1 MPFLSKISDL
11 KISMI
16 IGGLAI
22 INCILIARLS
32 YLQIHLSDQLRRQS
46 QKNFLRF
53 EMIRPTRGN
62 IIDAHGALLA
72 TNRPVHN
79 LIWSGSGQSSL
90 EQSQYE
96 IIEKLAYVLGKT
108 TDEISSFA
116 HQIQRT
122 ESQQKRYT
130 LSLDLNFDK
139 VCQIEELFSGCKQ
152 LCIETDFQRLYPH
165 ATCASHILGYLGN
178 IKIDPM
184 GRMGIEQVFEQ
195 ELRGT
200 HGVKQKT
207 INSLGRSLAAQTI
220 QEALAGQDIQTTIDL
235 DLQKI
240 VEAIFP
246 EEYKGTCII
255 MNPYNGALI
264 ALLSRPNF
272 NPNMFL
278 TTIPSEKWRTLQE
291 DQFFLNRAFNACYPP
306 GSLFKLVT
314 MAAALHENI
323 VTPNTCWECK
333 GFITFSK
340 RRYLCQC
347 TKTWGSGVLSAQQAL
362 ARSCNTFFY
371 EIGKKIPIDTLASYA
386 QEFGLGQKATSHFP
400 EKAGLIPTNQWK
412 LQTKGERWWP
422 GETLSATIGQSFI
435 LVTPI
440 QIARMISSIFTGY
453 LINPRIV
460 TNEPIVR
467 QSLAINQEVLSFLQE
482 SMKAVVTQG
491 TGQKINRIK
500 DLEVFA
506 KTSTAQISSLDKRD
520 LGAEY
525 LEHAWFVAYFKYKE
539 QEPLVLVLLV
549 EHAGTSRISAQI
561 AKKFLLEYKR
571 YIDTAKQIF

>member
-1 MPFLSKISDL
+1 MQAVSKITDQ
-11 KISMI
+11 KITILICGLGLMICII
-16 IGGLAI
+16 IG
-22 INCILIARLS
+22 RLS
-32 YLQIHLSDQLRRQS
+32 YLQIHLNDQLKQQS

-53 EMIRPTRGN
+53 ETIRPARGN
-62 IIDAHGALLA
+62 IIDVHGNLLA

-79 LIWSGSGQSSL
+79 LVWCGSGQHL
-90 EQSQYE
+90 FDALQQDTL
-96 IIEKLAYVLGKT
+96 EKLAFILGFSQ
-108 TDEISSFA
+108 DEMNSFT
-116 HQIQRT
+116 HEIQRA
-122 ESQQKRYT
+122 ERYQKRIT
-130 LSLDLNFDK
+130 LAQDISFDK

-165 ATCASHILGYLGN
+165 ETCASHILGYLGN
-178 IKIDPM
+178 IKVEPA
-184 GRMGIEQVFEQ
+184 GKMGIEQAFEH

-200 HGVKQKT
+200 HGIKQKT
-207 INSLGRSLAAQTI
+207 INSLGRSLAVQTL
-220 QEALAGQDIQTTIDL
+220 QEALAGNDIQTTIDL
-235 DLQKI
+235 NLQKI
-240 VEAIFP
+240 IEAIFP
-246 EEYKGTCII
+246 QEYKGTCII
-255 MNPYNGALI
+255 MNPCDGSLVALM
-264 ALLSRPNF
+264 SRPHF
-272 NPNMFL
+272 DPNTFL
-278 TTIPSEKWRTLQE
+278 TPILPEKWQSMQDGQL
-291 DQFFLNRAFNACYPP
+291 FLNRAFNACYPP
-306 GSLFKLVT
+306 GSIFKLVT

-340 RRYLCQC
+340 RKYLCQC
-347 TKTWGSGVLSAQQAL
+347 TKTWGRSVLTAQQAL

-386 QEFGLGQKATSHFP
+386 REFGLGQKTTSHFP

-440 QIARMISSIFTGY
+440 QIARMIASIFTGY
-453 LINPRIV
+453 LVNPRIV
-460 TNEPIVR
+460 INEPVV
-467 QSLAINQEVLSFLQE
+467 QQPLAIDQETLSFLQD

-500 DLEVFA
+500 DLEIYA
-506 KTSTAQISSLDKRD
+506 KTSTAQTSGLDKRN
-520 LGAEY
+520 LGSEY

-539 QEPLVLVLLV
+539 EQPLVLVLLI
-549 EHAGTSRISAQI
+549 EHAGSSRVTAQI

-571 YIDTAKQIF
+571 FIDTRH